1 MSIYIVQPRSPLAN
15 STIELIS
22 TRLAP
27 ASRQAQVEEIL
38 ALRREDPVDQDIQ
51 RWIEESLPHGV
62 TRISH
67 NDQHGGISSMTVVDM
82 PDAEADRMRQ
92 ELPDILIV
100 RDRPL
105 DLIHPRQSAVAA
117 TDTVSTADLWHLRA
131 IGLEAAR
138 AQGFTGTGQGITV
151 AVLDTGVDAT
161 HPELVGKITA
171 TYGFDVA
178 QWQVHRL
185 EKAEDTHGHGTHIAG
200 IIGGKTIGVAPGVD
214 IISGIML
221 PSGQGR
227 LSDFVLALEWV
238 GTQPEI
244 QIVNMSA
251 GIAGYLPEMR
261 PAVETLVTVGVLPV
275 VAVGNEGR
283 NRTRSP
289 GNYIEVIS
297 VGAMTREQ
305 RVASFSGGGILVAE
319 NHQYIVPDL
328 VAPGEQIYSS
338 IVGGGYAAW
347 DGTSMATAV
356 VSGVAALMLEKYPD
370 ITVTDLEE
378 ALVLSCTDLGIPEDR
393 QGRGLIQIGK
403 LV

>member
-1 MSIYIVQPRSPLAN
+1 MSIYIVQPRLPLVN
-15 STIELIS
+15 STVELIS
-22 TRLAP
+22 KKLTP
-27 ASRQAQVEEIL
+27 ASRQAQIEEIL

-51 RWIEESLPHGV
+51 RWIKESLTHGV
-62 TRISH
+62 TRIS
-67 NDQHGGISSMTVVDM
+67 DDGQQGGISSMTVVAM
-82 PDAEADRMRQ
+82 PDTEAERMRQ

-105 DLIHPRQSAVAA
+105 DLIHPRQSTLAT
-117 TDTVSTADLWHLRA
+117 TDTISTSDLWHLEA
-131 IGLEAAR
+131 IGLEAVR
-138 AQGFTGTGQGITV
+138 AQGFVGTGQGVTI
-151 AVLDTGVDAT
+151 AILDTGVDET
-161 HPELVGKITA
+161 HPELHGKISA
-171 TYGFDVA
+171 AYSFDVA

-185 EKAEDTHGHGTHIAG
+185 ETSADTHGHGTHIAG

-214 IISGIML
+214 MISGTML
-221 PSGQGR
+221 PSGKGR

-261 PAVETLVTVGVLPV
+261 PAVETLFTVGVLPI

-297 VGAMTREQ
+297 VGAMTRDR
-305 RVASFSGGGILVAE
+305 RVASFSGSGTLVAE
-319 NHQYIVPDL
+319 NHQYIVPNL

-338 IVGGGYAAW
+338 TVGGGYAAW

-356 VSGVAALMLEKYPD
+356 VSGVAALILEKYPD
-370 ITVTDLEE
+370 ITVTDLAE
-378 ALVLSCTDLGIPEDR
+378 ALLQNCTDLGMPTDR
-393 QGRGLIQIGK
+393 QGRGLIQVGA
-403 LV
+403 LL

>member
-27 ASRQAQVEEIL
+27 ASRQAQVEKIL

-51 RWIEESLPHGV
+51 RWIKESLPHGV
-62 TRISH
+62 TRISDD
-67 NDQHGGISSMTVVDM
+67 DQRGGISSMTVVAM
-82 PDAEADRMRQ
+82 PDTEAERMRQ
-92 ELPDILIV
+92 ELPDILVV

-105 DLIHPRQSAVAA
+105 DLIHPRQSAVA
-117 TDTVSTADLWHLRA
+117 STATITTSDLWHLQA

-161 HPELVGKITA
+161 HPELMGKVSA
-171 TYGFDVA
+171 AYSFDVA

-185 EKAEDTHGHGTHIAG
+185 ENAEDTHGHGTHIAG

-214 IISGIML
+214 IVSGTML

-261 PAVETLVTVGVLPV
+261 PAVETLVTVGVLPII
-275 VAVGNEGR
+275 AVGNEGR

-289 GNYIEVIS
+289 GNYIEVVS
-297 VGAMTREQ
+297 VGAMNREQ
-305 RVASFSGGGILVAE
+305 RVASFSGSGTLVAE

-356 VSGVAALMLEKYPD
+356 VSGVAALMLEKHPD

-378 ALVLSCTDLGIPEDR
+378 ALLLTCTDLGMPADR
-393 QGRGLIQIGK
+393 QGRGLIQVRA